1 MNQTVINTL
10 FPGNGPAG
18 VRTLAKASGLP
29 APIDLFS
36 LWQSHCP
43 VKGGTPG
50 TPPSKTDVPCDWIG
64 GGGKDACHPS
74 NVGYG
79 KLAEA
84 VKKVI
89 AP

>member
-1 MNQTVINTL
+1 MV
-10 FPGNGPAG
+10 A
-18 VRTLAKASGLP
+18 
-29 APIDLFS
+29 
-36 LWQSHCP
+36 
-43 VKGGTPG
+43 GTPG
-50 TPPSKTDVPCDWIG
+50 HSPNKTDVPCDWIG
-64 GGGKDACHPS
+64 GGGRDACHPS